1 MATNVYITAN
11 LDIDIGYDT
20 DLAFAITVLDSAG
33 SAYDFSNKTDS
44 DFNVYEEEGG
54 TLVKNWGEHA
64 SEGLSYA
71 SNVVTLN
78 AAWTASLFEPGRSY
92 FYEIT
97 YEDDTLT
104 NPTHKIIAGK
114 MTIEGL

>member
-1 MATNVYITAN
+1 MATNVYITAPLD
-11 LDIDIGYDT
+11 LDIAYDT
-20 DLAFAITVLDSAG
+20 DISLAITVLDSSG

-78 AAWTASLFEPGRSY
+78 AAWTALLFEPGRSY
-92 FYEIT
+92 YYEIT

-104 NPTHKIIAGK
+104 NPTHKIVGGK
-114 MTIEGL
+114 LTLEV